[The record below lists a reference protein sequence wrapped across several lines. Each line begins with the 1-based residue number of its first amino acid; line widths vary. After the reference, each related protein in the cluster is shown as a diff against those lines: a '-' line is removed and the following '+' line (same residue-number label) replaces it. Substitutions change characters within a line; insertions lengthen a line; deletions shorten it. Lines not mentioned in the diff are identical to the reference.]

1 MVFKRFLYAAFAFS
15 AFFISGTSLAQEA
28 PAATEKSLLWEVS
41 GKGLSAPSYVYGT
54 IHLISRKDFFITEA
68 SQKALEASEK
78 VIFEIDLEKMTD
90 PSAMLPMI
98 MQAFM
103 KKDSTLRDLL
113 APEDYQ
119 LIKRHFQEL
128 GLPMFLL
135 DRIKPMF
142 LSALDP
148 QTMSGAQG
156 EEVTS
161 YEMEFMAIARKS
173 GKPIEGLETA
183 AFQMSMF
190 DSIPYR
196 VQAKML
202 LETIRSSSPE
212 TKEESGSFD
221 QMVELYK
228 KQDIEALQQLMQGDQ
243 ELMAYEQLLLINR
256 NRNWIPTMTKMM
268 REETCFF
275 AVGAGHLGGPKGVLQ
290 LLREE
295 GYTVKAKP

>member
-1 MVFKRFLYAAFAFS
+1 MVFKRFLSAAFAFY
-15 AFFISGTSLAQEA
+15 AFFISGTALAQEA
-28 PAATEKSLLWEVS
+28 SAAAEKSLLWEVS

-54 IHLISRKDFFITEA
+54 IHLIPRKDFFITEA

-78 VIFEIDLEKMTD
+78 VIFEIDLEKMAD

-161 YEMEFMAIARKS
+161 YEMEFMSIARKS

-212 TKEESGSFD
+212 TKEKSGPFD

-228 KQDIEALQQLMQGDQ
+228 KQDIEALRQLMQGDQ
-243 ELMAYEQLLLINR
+243 EIMAYEQLLLINR
-256 NRNWIPTMTKMM
+256 NRNWVPTMTKMM
-268 REETCFF
+268 QAESCFF
-275 AVGAGHLGGPKGVLQ
+275 AVGAGHLGGPDGVLQ
-290 LLREE
+290 LLRQE

>member
-1 MVFKRFLYAAFAFS
+1 MSFQRLLSVIFSFSVFA
-15 AFFISGTSLAQEA
+15 ISSTALAQAPQTINEA
-28 PAATEKSLLWEVS
+28 SLLWEVS
-41 GKGLSAPSYVYGT
+41 GNGLSTTSYVYGT
-54 IHLISRKDFFITEA
+54 IHLIPRKDFFITEA

-78 VIFEIDLEKMTD
+78 VVFEIDLEKMTD
-90 PSAMLPMI
+90 LSAMLPMM

-103 KKDSTLRDLL
+103 KKDTTLRDLL
-113 APEDYQ
+113 APEEYQ
-119 LIKRHFQEL
+119 LVKRHFQQL

-148 QTMSGAQG
+148 QTMSGTPG

-161 YEMEFMAIARKS
+161 YEMEFMSIANKS

-202 LETIRSSSPE
+202 LDGLRATDTQAQEDTS
-212 TKEESGSFD
+212 SFD
-221 QMVELYK
+221 VMVEMYK
-228 KQDIEALQQLMQGDQ
+228 KQDIEGMQQLMKGDP
-243 ELMAYEQLLLINR
+243 ELIAYENLLLINR
-256 NRNWIPTMTKMM
+256 NRNWIPVMQKMM
-268 REETCFF
+268 GQSTCFF
-275 AVGAGHLGGPKGVLQ
+275 AVGAGHLGGPQGILQ
-290 LLREE
+290 LLREA
-295 GYTVKAKP
+295 GFTVTAKR